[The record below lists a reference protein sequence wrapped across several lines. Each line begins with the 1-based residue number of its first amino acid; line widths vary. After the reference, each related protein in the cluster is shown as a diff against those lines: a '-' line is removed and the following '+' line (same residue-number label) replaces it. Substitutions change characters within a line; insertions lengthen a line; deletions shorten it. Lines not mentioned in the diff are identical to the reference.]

1 MSTLTLT
8 ANSSRWSI
16 FAVCSAALMLPL
28 SFSAGVIA
36 TPAIALQPGGSPLA
50 LSWITNAFLLS
61 FGSLL
66 MAAGSLADRY
76 GRKRLFIS
84 GVSVFTLLSLL
95 TGWVPSVVW
104 LDVVRALQGAAAA
117 AALAGGGAALA
128 NAFDGSER
136 ARAFS
141 LLGTSF
147 GVGLAAG
154 PVIAGML
161 MAVAGWHSVFLC
173 CALFGVLALVIGI
186 RTLPES
192 RNPDAQALDWAGI
205 FSFSIMLTLFT
216 WGMLEVADSGSSLLS
231 TSLLTAS
238 LVTALLFV
246 WIERRSPHPMLD
258 LSLFRYGRFVGVQLL
273 PVATCYCFVV
283 LLVVLPLR
291 FMGFYGY
298 DALTTGLLMLA
309 ISLPMLIVPS
319 VAVSLTRR
327 FHPGSISCAGLLL
340 AAAGI
345 GLLSVVTPQS
355 SLPVTLLAMVMIGSG
370 SGLPWGL
377 MDNLSVSVVPP
388 QRAGMATG
396 IFSTVRVAGEG
407 VALASVSTL
416 FSQLLVNQLNTQ
428 GEAPES
434 ARQLASY
441 HLSGPHLLPLAEQ
454 AFQQLLLVLMTITLL
469 CAIAIWRC
477 LLPKRASAL
486 PAKD

>member
-1 MSTLTLT
+1 MSSLTLT
-8 ANSSRWSI
+8 AQNSRWSI
-16 FAVCSAALMLPL
+16 LAVCSAALMLPL

-36 TPAIALQPGGSPLA
+36 TPAIALHAGGSALA

-66 MAAGSLADRY
+66 MAAGALADRY

-84 GVSVFTLLSLL
+84 GVSVFTALSLL
-95 TGWVPSVVW
+95 TGWVPSVIW
-104 LDVVRALQGAAAA
+104 LDGVRALQGAAAA
-117 AALAGGGAALA
+117 ATLAGGGAALA
-128 NAFDGSER
+128 NAFDGAER
-136 ARAFS
+136 SRAFS

-173 CALFGVLALVIGI
+173 CALFGVVALMIGV

-192 RNPDAQALDWAGI
+192 RNPDARALDWPGI
-205 FSFSIMLTLFT
+205 ISFSATLTLFT
-216 WGMLEVADSGSSLLS
+216 WGMLQVADRGASGLATGLL
-231 TSLLTAS
+231 LGS
-238 LVTALLFV
+238 LVMALMFV
-246 WIERRSPHPMLD
+246 WIERRSPQPMLD
-258 LSLFRYGRFVGVQLL
+258 LSLFRYGRFIGVQLL

-283 LLVVLPLR
+283 LLVLLPLR

-309 ISLPMLIVPS
+309 ISLPMLVVPS
-319 VAVSLTRR
+319 LAVMLTHR
-327 FHPGSISCAGLLL
+327 FYPATVSCIGLLL
-340 AAAGI
+340 AAAGM
-345 GLLSVVTPQS
+345 GLLSLVTPHS
-355 SLPVTLLAMVMIGSG
+355 SLSLTLLAMVMIGSG

-377 MDNLSVSVVPP
+377 MDNLSVSVVPT

-407 VALASVSTL
+407 VALASISTL
-416 FSQLLVNQLNTQ
+416 FSQLLVNQLSQQ
-428 GEAPES
+428 GKPIEE

-441 HLSGPHLLPLAEQ
+441 HVSSPDLLPLAET
-454 AFQQLLLVLMTITLL
+454 AFHQLLLVLMTITLL
-469 CAIAIWRC
+469 CAVAIWRC
-477 LLPKRASAL
+477 LG
-486 PAKD
+486 PAGRPLS

>member
-1 MSTLTLT
+1 MSSLTLT
-8 ANSSRWSI
+8 AQSSRWSI
-16 FAVCSAALMLPL
+16 LAVCSAALMLPL

-36 TPAIALQPGGSPLA
+36 TPAIALQTGGSALA

-66 MAAGSLADRY
+66 MAAGALADRY

-84 GVSVFTLLSLL
+84 GVSVFTVLSLL
-95 TGWVPSVVW
+95 TGWVPSIVW

-128 NAFDGSER
+128 NAFDGAER

-161 MAVAGWHSVFLC
+161 MAIAGWHSVFLC
-173 CALFGVLALVIGI
+173 CALFGVLALVIGM

-192 RNPDAQALDWAGI
+192 RNPDASALDWPGI
-205 FSFSIMLTLFT
+205 ISFSTTLTLFT
-216 WGMLEVADSGSSLLS
+216 WGMLQVADSGAGPLATGLL
-231 TSLLTAS
+231 LAS
-238 LVTALLFV
+238 LVVALLFV
-246 WIERRSPHPMLD
+246 WIERRSAHPMLD
-258 LSLFRYGRFVGVQLL
+258 LSLFRYGRFIGVQLL

-283 LLVVLPLR
+283 LLVLLPLR

-309 ISLPMLIVPS
+309 ISLPMLVVPS
-319 VAVSLTRR
+319 LAVALTRR
-327 FHPGSISCAGLLL
+327 FHPGRVSCAGLVL

-345 GLLSVVTPQS
+345 GLLSLVTPHS
-355 SLPVTLLAMVMIGSG
+355 SLALTLLAMVMIGSG

-416 FSQLLVNQLNTQ
+416 FSQLLVSQLSHR
-428 GEAPES
+428 GKSLEE

-441 HLSGPHLLPLAEQ
+441 HVSSPDLLPLAET
-454 AFQQLLLVLMTITLL
+454 AFHQLLLVLMVVTLL
-469 CAIAIWRC
+469 CAVAIWRC
-477 LLPKRASAL
+477 LV
-486 PAKD
+486 PARGPLS

>member
-1 MSTLTLT
+1 MSSLTLT
-8 ANSSRWSI
+8 AQSSRWSI
-16 FAVCSAALMLPL
+16 LAVCSAALMLPL

-36 TPAIALQPGGSPLA
+36 TPAIALQTGGTALA

-66 MAAGSLADRY
+66 MAAGALADRY

-84 GVSVFTLLSLL
+84 GVSIFTVLSLL

-128 NAFDGSER
+128 NAFDGAER

-161 MAVAGWHSVFLC
+161 MAIAGWHSVFLC
-173 CALFGVLALVIGI
+173 CALFGVLALVIGM

-192 RNPDAQALDWAGI
+192 RNPDASALDWPGI
-205 FSFSIMLTLFT
+205 ISFSTTLTLFT
-216 WGMLEVADSGSSLLS
+216 WGMLQVADSGAGPLATGLL
-231 TSLLTAS
+231 LAS
-238 LVTALLFV
+238 LAVALLFI
-246 WIERRSPHPMLD
+246 WIERRSAHPMLD
-258 LSLFRYGRFVGVQLL
+258 LSLFRYGRFIGVQLL

-283 LLVVLPLR
+283 LLVLLPLR

-309 ISLPMLIVPS
+309 ISLPMLVVPS
-319 VAVSLTRR
+319 LAVALTQR
-327 FHPGSISCAGLLL
+327 FHPGSVSCAGLVL

-345 GLLSVVTPQS
+345 GLLSLVTPHS
-355 SLPVTLLAMVMIGSG
+355 SLMLTLLAMVMIGSG

-416 FSQLLVNQLNTQ
+416 FSQLLINQLSQQ
-428 GEAPES
+428 GKSLDE

-441 HLSGPHLLPLAEQ
+441 HVSRPDLLPLAET
-454 AFQQLLLVLMTITLL
+454 AFHQLLLVLIAVTLL
-469 CAIAIWRC
+469 CAATIWGC
-477 LLPKRASAL
+477 LV
-486 PAKD
+486 PAHRPLS

>member
-1 MSTLTLT
+1 MSSLILT
-8 ANSSRWSI
+8 APGSRWSV

-36 TPAIALQPGGSPLA
+36 TPAIAQHPGGSALA

-66 MAAGSLADRY
+66 MAAGTLADRF

-84 GVSVFTLLSLL
+84 GVSAFTLLSLL
-95 TGWVPSVVW
+95 SAWVPSVVW

-117 AALAGGGAALA
+117 LALAGGAAALA
-128 NAFDGSER
+128 NAFEGQRR

-161 MAVAGWHSVFLC
+161 MQIAGWHSVFLC
-173 CALFGVLALVIGI
+173 CALFGIVALMAGGL
-186 RTLPES
+186 TLPES
-192 RNPDAQALDWAGI
+192 RTPDAGALDWPGVI
-205 FSFSIMLTLFT
+205 SFSTTLSLFT
-216 WGMLEVADSGSSLLS
+216 WGMLQLADSGGDRLSVALLLASLL
-231 TSLLTAS
+231 AGG
-238 LVTALLFV
+238 LFV
-246 WIERRSPHPMLD
+246 WIERRSAGPMLD

-283 LLVVLPLR
+283 LLVLLPLR

-298 DALTTGLLMLA
+298 SALTTGLLMLA
-309 ISLPMLIVPS
+309 LSLPMLIVPS
-319 VAVSLTRR
+319 LAVALTRR
-327 FHPGSISCAGLLL
+327 FHPGAVSAAGLLL

-345 GLLSVVTPQS
+345 GLLSQFSPTA
-355 SLPVTLLAMVMIGSG
+355 SLPITLLAMAMVGCG
-370 SGLPWGL
+370 TGLPWGL

-407 VALASVSTL
+407 VALASVASL
-416 FSQLLVNQLNTQ
+416 FSQLLSWQLTAHNQPAALA
-428 GEAPES
+428 G
-434 ARQLASY
+434 QLASY
-441 HLSGPHLLPLAEQ
+441 HLVDSRLLGLAEQ
-454 AFQQLLLVLMTITLL
+454 AFQQLLLVLMAITLL
-469 CAIAIWRC
+469 CAAAIWRC
-477 LLPKRASAL
+477 LVTPDRK
-486 PAKD
+486 

>member
-1 MSTLTLT
+1 MSSLTLT
-8 ANSSRWSI
+8 AQSSRWSI
-16 FAVCSAALMLPL
+16 LAVCSAALMLPL

-36 TPAIALQPGGSPLA
+36 TPAIALHAGGSALA

-66 MAAGSLADRY
+66 MAAGALADRY

-84 GVSVFTLLSLL
+84 GVSVFTVLSLL

-128 NAFDGSER
+128 NAFDGAER

-173 CALFGVLALVIGI
+173 CALFGVLALAIGI

-192 RNPDAQALDWAGI
+192 RNPDARALDWPGI
-205 FSFSIMLTLFT
+205 ISFSATLTLFT
-216 WGMLEVADSGSSLLS
+216 WGMLQVADSGASTLATGLL
-231 TSLLTAS
+231 LAS
-238 LVTALLFV
+238 LVMALLFV
-246 WIERRSPHPMLD
+246 WIERRSAHPMLD

-283 LLVVLPLR
+283 LLVLLPLR

-309 ISLPMLIVPS
+309 ISLPMLVVPS
-319 VAVSLTRR
+319 LAVTLTRR
-327 FHPGSISCAGLLL
+327 FHAGSVSCAGLLL

-345 GLLSVVTPQS
+345 GLLSLITPHS
-355 SLPVTLLAMVMIGSG
+355 SLTLTLLAMVMIGSG

-416 FSQLLVNQLNTQ
+416 FSQLLVNQLSQQ
-428 GEAPES
+428 GKSIEE

-441 HLSGPHLLPLAEQ
+441 HVSSTDLLPLAET
-454 AFQQLLLVLMTITLL
+454 AFQQLLLVLMVVTLL
-469 CAIAIWRC
+469 CAVAIWRC
-477 LLPKRASAL
+477 LV
-486 PAKD
+486 PAHRSLS

>member
-1 MSTLTLT
+1 MSSLTLT
-8 ANSSRWSI
+8 AQSSRWSI
-16 FAVCSAALMLPL
+16 LAVCSAALMLPL

-36 TPAIALQPGGSPLA
+36 TPAIALQTGGTALA

-66 MAAGSLADRY
+66 MAAGALADRY

-84 GVSVFTLLSLL
+84 GVSIFTVLSLL

-128 NAFDGSER
+128 NAFDGAER

-161 MAVAGWHSVFLC
+161 MAIAGWHSVFLC
-173 CALFGVLALVIGI
+173 CALFGVLALVIGM

-192 RNPDAQALDWAGI
+192 RNPDASALDWPGI
-205 FSFSIMLTLFT
+205 ISFSTTLTLFT
-216 WGMLEVADSGSSLLS
+216 WGMLQVADSGAGPLATGLL
-231 TSLLTAS
+231 LAS
-238 LVTALLFV
+238 LAVALLFI
-246 WIERRSPHPMLD
+246 WIERRSAHPMLD
-258 LSLFRYGRFVGVQLL
+258 LSLFRYGRFIGVQLL

-283 LLVVLPLR
+283 LLVLLPLR

-309 ISLPMLIVPS
+309 ISLPMLVVPS
-319 VAVSLTRR
+319 LAVALTQR
-327 FHPGSISCAGLLL
+327 FHPGSVSCAGLVL

-345 GLLSVVTPQS
+345 GLLSLVTPHS
-355 SLPVTLLAMVMIGSG
+355 SLMLTLLAMVMIGSG

-416 FSQLLVNQLNTQ
+416 FSQLLINQLSQQ
-428 GEAPES
+428 GKSLDE

-441 HLSGPHLLPLAEQ
+441 HVSRPDLLPLAET
-454 AFQQLLLVLMTITLL
+454 AFHQLLLVLIAVTLL
-469 CAIAIWRC
+469 CAATIWGC
-477 LLPKRASAL
+477 LV
-486 PAKD
+486 PAHRPRS

>member
-1 MSTLTLT
+1 MSSLTLT
-8 ANSSRWSI
+8 AQSSRWSI
-16 FAVCSAALMLPL
+16 LAVCSAALMLPL

-36 TPAIALQPGGSPLA
+36 TPAIALQTGGSALA
-50 LSWITNAFLLS
+50 LNWITNAFLLS

-66 MAAGSLADRY
+66 MAAGALADRY
-76 GRKRLFIS
+76 GRKRLFII

-95 TGWVPSVVW
+95 TGWVPSIVW
-104 LDVVRALQGAAAA
+104 LDIVRALQGAAAA

-128 NAFDGSER
+128 NAFDGAER
-136 ARAFS
+136 AKAFS

-173 CALFGVLALVIGI
+173 CALFGVLALAVGM

-192 RNPDAQALDWAGI
+192 RNPDARALDWPGI
-205 FSFSIMLTLFT
+205 ISFSTMLTLFT
-216 WGMLEVADSGSSLLS
+216 WGMLQVADSGADLIATGLL
-231 TSLLTAS
+231 LAS
-238 LVTALLFV
+238 LAVALLFV
-246 WIERRSPHPMLD
+246 WIERRSAHPMLD

-283 LLVVLPLR
+283 LLVLLPLR

-309 ISLPMLIVPS
+309 ISLPMLVVPS
-319 VAVSLTRR
+319 LAVALTRR
-327 FHPGSISCAGLLL
+327 FHPGRVSCAGLVL

-345 GLLSVVTPQS
+345 ALLSLVTPNS
-355 SLPVTLLAMVMIGSG
+355 SLALTLLAMVMIGCG

-416 FSQLLVNQLNTQ
+416 FSQLLVNQLSSQ
-428 GEAPES
+428 GKSIEE

-441 HLSGPHLLPLAEQ
+441 HVSNPDLLPLAET
-454 AFQQLLLVLMTITLL
+454 AFHQLLLVLMAVTLL
-469 CAIAIWRC
+469 CAVAIWRC
-477 LLPKRASAL
+477 LV
-486 PAKD
+486 PARRPL

>member
-1 MSTLTLT
+1 MSSLTLT
-8 ANSSRWSI
+8 VQNSRWSI
-16 FAVCSAALMLPL
+16 LAVCSAALMLPL

-36 TPAIALQPGGSPLA
+36 TPAIALHPGGSALA
-50 LSWITNAFLLS
+50 LSGITNAFLLT

-66 MAAGSLADRY
+66 MAAGTLADRY

-84 GVSVFTLLSLL
+84 GVSVFTLLSLV
-95 TGWVPSVVW
+95 TGWVPSVIW

-117 AALAGGGAALA
+117 AALAGGSAALA
-128 NAFDGSER
+128 NAFDGGER

-161 MAVAGWHSVFLC
+161 MAVAGWRSVFLC
-173 CALFGVLALVIGI
+173 CALFGVLALAIGL

-192 RNPDAQALDWAGI
+192 RNPDAQTLDWPGI
-205 FSFSIMLTLFT
+205 LSFSSTLTLFT
-216 WGMLEVADSGSSLLS
+216 WGMLEVADSGSGPLS
-231 TSLLTAS
+231 TSLLLAS
-238 LVTALLFV
+238 LAMALLFI
-246 WIERRSPHPMLD
+246 WIERRSAQPMLD
-258 LSLFRYGRFVGVQLL
+258 LSLFRYGRFIGVQLL

-283 LLVVLPLR
+283 LLVLLPLR

-309 ISLPMLIVPS
+309 ISLPMLVVPS
-319 VAVSLTRR
+319 LAVFLTKRC
-327 FHPGSISCAGLLL
+327 HPGNISCAGLLL

-345 GLLSVVTPQS
+345 GLLSLITPQT
-355 SLPVTLLAMVMIGSG
+355 SLILTLVAMVMIGIG

-377 MDNLSVSVVPP
+377 MDNLSISVVPP

-407 VALASVSTL
+407 VALASVTTL
-416 FSQLLVNQLNTQ
+416 FSQLIANTLTAAGEPTVNAQ
-428 GEAPES
+428 
-434 ARQLASY
+434 QLASY
-441 HLSGPHLLPLAEQ
+441 HLVRPGLLPLAEA
-454 AFQQLLLVLMTITLL
+454 AFQQLLLVLMAITLL
-469 CAIAIWRC
+469 CSVAIWCC
-477 LLPKRASAL
+477 LVPRYSSTLLK
-486 PAKD
+486 KN